1 MKFQVLSSEFQVRCL
16 NFKEQRTKNKGQIGF
31 TLFEL
36 IATLTVLAILVMG
49 TIPLMQNAARRQKE
63 LRLRETLRTVREAID
78 QFHLDAYG
86 ACPEGAVTTT
96 NPIQGRQQQGA
107 GNAPTD
113 PRTRV
118 VIDDCTIFDSQNL
131 DRYPPSLDV
140 LVEGVKVKPRG
151 LSVTS
156 GAGLG
161 DDDRNAT
168 DLNSADTEELTKVY
182 LREMPFDPMT
192 GETDWNL
199 RSSYQTKES
208 ESWDDINV
216 FDLRSTSDGEALNG
230 EKYSDW

>member
-1 MKFQVLSSEFQVRCL
+1 M
-16 NFKEQRTKNKGQIGF
+16 NFKDQGSKIKDQNGF

-49 TIPLMQNAARRQKE
+49 TIPLMQNAAKRQNE

-86 ACPEGAVTTT
+86 SCPEGAITTDNEIARKT
-96 NPIQGRQQQGA
+96 QANSSV
-107 GNAPTD
+107 PTD

-118 VIDDCTIFDSQNL
+118 VINDCTIFDNQNL
-131 DRYPPSLDV
+131 DRYPPSLDI

-161 DDDRNAT
+161 GDDRNAT
-168 DLNSADTEELTKVY
+168 DLLSSETEEKTKVY
-182 LREMPFDPMT
+182 LREMPVDPMT
-192 GETDWNL
+192 GETDWDL
-199 RSSYQTKES
+199 RSSYQTKEA
-208 ESWDDINV
+208 ESWDEINV
-216 FDLRSTSDGEALNG
+216 FDIRSISDGEALNG